1 MLNKFEYIVW
11 QVEQKDA
18 DGDVVRPEEII
29 AEGSMVQAE
38 VFAETRENVKW
49 LHRKELEDRKLKPSE
64 VRVDIRP
71 FRAV

>member
-1 MLNKFEYIVW
+1 MRNKYEYIVW

-29 AEGSMVQAE
+29 AEGSVVDGAAPTPE
-38 VFAETRENVKW
+38 DVKW
-49 LHRKELEDRKLKPSE
+49 RHKDELDARSLKPSE